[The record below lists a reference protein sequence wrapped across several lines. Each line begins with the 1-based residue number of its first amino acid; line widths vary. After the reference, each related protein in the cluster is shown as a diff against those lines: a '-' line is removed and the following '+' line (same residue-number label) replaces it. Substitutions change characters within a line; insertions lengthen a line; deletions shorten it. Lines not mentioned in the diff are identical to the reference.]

1 MISETNLGKIDG
13 FKDSHQ
19 KSIKPPSYEVMNPMV
34 NLGSS
39 FVNNNTHLKISHH
52 IFWWYSCWYI
62 FRLSHRENGGIY
74 GRFWKWSM
82 RRLWTLMQFR
92 GYWVIPLSL
101 RHQVTLE
108 WLTILHWILRGFKV
122 FIILNYIWS

>member
-13 FKDSHQ
+13 FKENHQ
-19 KSIKPPSYEVMNPMV
+19 KFIKPPYYDVMNPMV
-34 NLGSS
+34 NLGPS

-82 RRLWTLMQFR
+82 KRLRTLMQFED
-92 GYWVIPLSL
+92 YWDIPLSL
-101 RHQVTLE
+101 RLQVTLE
-108 WLTILHWILRGFKV
+108 LLTILHWILRGLIVFKLTK
-122 FIILNYIWS
+122 IY